1 MKKRKQRLSLISSL
15 HYLKLLFRS
24 ILFVAATIMY
34 IVGEFRN
41 SHETLQGFEKGYWL
55 LCDMICILFLCPF
68 QTWIMKNRC
77 CTVCRI
83 YNWDFAMMFTPYIF
97 IPNGYAWSLLAMSI
111 ILLIRWEIAVRK
123 YPERFSDRTNACVSC
138 ENCEEKLCHHK
149 KQLWNFLKKRID
161 V

>member
-1 MKKRKQRLSLISSL
+1 
-15 HYLKLLFRS
+15 
-24 ILFVAATIMY
+24 
-34 IVGEFRN
+34 
-41 SHETLQGFEKGYWL
+41 
-55 LCDMICILFLCPF
+55 
-68 QTWIMKNRC
+68 
-77 CTVCRI
+77 
-83 YNWDFAMMFTPYIF
+83 
-97 IPNGYAWSLLAMSI
+97 MSI